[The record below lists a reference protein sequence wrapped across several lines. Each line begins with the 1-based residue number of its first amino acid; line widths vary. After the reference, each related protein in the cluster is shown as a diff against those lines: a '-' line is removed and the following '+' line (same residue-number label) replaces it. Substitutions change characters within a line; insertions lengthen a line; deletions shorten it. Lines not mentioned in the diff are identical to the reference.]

1 MNTKVILLLVGL
13 LIGGAA
19 GWLTA
24 PQPTQ
29 LQVGPLSVEVQ
40 GGNGDGGSV
49 TATDNNGQVQVQ
61 VGNSSPFNDPMTR
74 TAIFGVIGAILGLVI
89 GVIVDRRKV

>member
-1 MNTKVILLLVGL
+1 MNAKVILLLVGL

-19 GWLTA
+19 GWITA

-40 GGNGDGGSV
+40 GGNGDGGTV
-49 TATDNNGQVQVQ
+49 TATENNGQVQVQ
-61 VGNSSPFNDPMTR
+61 VGNPSPFNDPMMR
-74 TAIFGVIGAILGLVI
+74 TGIFGVIGALVGLVI
-89 GVIVDRRKV
+89 GVVMDRRKV